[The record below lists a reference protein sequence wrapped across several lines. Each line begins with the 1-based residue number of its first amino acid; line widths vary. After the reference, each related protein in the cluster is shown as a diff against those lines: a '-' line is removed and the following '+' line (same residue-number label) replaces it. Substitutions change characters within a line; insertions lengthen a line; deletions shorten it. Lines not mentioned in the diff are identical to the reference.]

1 MWSILHPSGDIL
13 DSEHLDSE
21 VLHSY
26 VPSMT
31 NLLHID
37 SSIRHEGSVTR
48 EVTGAFA
55 DVWRSA
61 NPEGGYTYRD
71 LNADPIPHVDGT
83 AQGIKADLVAELKA
97 ADVILIGAPMYNFSI
112 PSTLK
117 AWIDQVASPE
127 FFPRED
133 GTFELGGKRVV
144 VVTARGGSYKPGTPR
159 EGFDFQEPYL
169 RAVLSMIGRSE
180 EHTSEL
186 QSPCKL
192 VCRLLLEKKNRQM
205 D

>member
-1 MWSILHPSGDIL
+1 
-13 DSEHLDSE
+13 
-21 VLHSY
+21 
-26 VPSMT
+26 MT

-37 SSIRHEGSVTR
+37 SSIRREGSVTR
-48 EVTGAFA
+48 EITSAFA
-55 DVWRSA
+55 DVWRSV

-83 AQGIKADLVAELKA
+83 RHDIQADLVAEVRA

-117 AWIDQVASPE
+117 AWIDQIASPD

-159 EGFDFQEPYL
+159 AGFDFQEPYL
-169 RAVLSMIGRSE
+169 RAVLSMIGLDQNLE
-180 EHTSEL
+180 FVHAEL
-186 QSPCKL
+186 TMADVNPQLHQFRELAVESLADAHRVVKEL
-192 VCRLLLEKKNRQM
+192 ASA
-205 D
+205 

>member
-1 MWSILHPSGDIL
+1 
-13 DSEHLDSE
+13 
-21 VLHSY
+21 
-26 VPSMT
+26 MT

-37 SSIRHEGSVTR
+37 SSIRREGSVTR
-48 EVTGAFA
+48 EITGAFA
-55 DVWRSA
+55 DAWRSS

-71 LNADPIPHVDGT
+71 VNAQPIPHVDGT
-83 AQGIKADLVAELKA
+83 AHDVTADLVAELRA
-97 ADVILIGAPMYNFSI
+97 ADVVLIGAPMYNFSI

-117 AWIDQVASPE
+117 AWIDQVATRE

-169 RAVLSMIGRSE
+169 RAVFSMIGLDQNLE
-180 EHTSEL
+180 FVHAEL
-186 QSPCKL
+186 TLADVNPQLHQFRELAVESLADAHRVVKEL
-192 VCRLLLEKKNRQM
+192 ASA
-205 D
+205 

>member
-1 MWSILHPSGDIL
+1 
-13 DSEHLDSE
+13 
-21 VLHSY
+21 
-26 VPSMT
+26 MT

-48 EVTGAFA
+48 EITGAFA
-55 DVWRSA
+55 DVWRSV
-61 NPEGGYTYRD
+61 NPEGGYTHRD
-71 LNADPIPHVDGT
+71 LAAAPIPHVDGT
-83 AQGIKADLVAELKA
+83 AQDIKADLVAEVRA

-117 AWIDQVASPE
+117 AWIDQIASPE

-169 RAVLSMIGRSE
+169 RAVLSMIGLDQRLE
-180 EHTSEL
+180 FVHAEL
-186 QSPCKL
+186 TMAEVNPQLHEFRELAVESLADAHRVVKEL
-192 VCRLLLEKKNRQM
+192 ASA
-205 D
+205 

>member
-1 MWSILHPSGDIL
+1 
-13 DSEHLDSE
+13 
-21 VLHSY
+21 
-26 VPSMT
+26 MT

-37 SSIRHEGSVTR
+37 SSIRREGSVTR
-48 EVTGAFA
+48 EITSAFA
-55 DVWRSA
+55 DVWRSS

-71 LNADPIPHVDGT
+71 VNADPVPHVDGSEHDVT
-83 AQGIKADLVAELKA
+83 AALVAEVRA
-97 ADVILIGAPMYNFSI
+97 ADVILIGAPMYNFAI

-117 AWIDQVASPE
+117 AWIDQIATRE

-169 RAVLSMIGRSE
+169 RAVFSMIGLDHHLE
-180 EHTSEL
+180 FVHAEL
-186 QSPCKL
+186 TLAEVNPQLHQFRELAVESLADAHRVVKEL
-192 VCRLLLEKKNRQM
+192 ASA
-205 D
+205 

>member
-1 MWSILHPSGDIL
+1 
-13 DSEHLDSE
+13 
-21 VLHSY
+21 
-26 VPSMT
+26 MT
-31 NLLHID
+31 NLLHLD
-37 SSIRHEGSVTR
+37 SSIRTEGSVTR
-48 EVTGAFA
+48 EITSAFA
-55 DVWRSA
+55 EVWRSA

-71 LNADPIPHVDGT
+71 LNADPVPHVDGT
-83 AQGIKADLVAELKA
+83 RQDVKAALVAEVRA

-133 GTFELGGKRVV
+133 GTYELGGKRVI

-169 RAVLSMIGRSE
+169 RAVLSMIGLDQRLE
-180 EHTSEL
+180 FVHAEL
-186 QSPCKL
+186 TMAEINPQLHEFRELAVESLADAHRVVKEL
-192 VCRLLLEKKNRQM
+192 ASA
-205 D
+205 

>member
-1 MWSILHPSGDIL
+1 
-13 DSEHLDSE
+13 
-21 VLHSY
+21 
-26 VPSMT
+26 MT

-37 SSIRHEGSVTR
+37 SSIRREGSVTR
-48 EVTGAFA
+48 EITSAFA
-55 DVWRSA
+55 DAWRSS

-71 LNADPIPHVDGT
+71 LNAEPVPHVDGT
-83 AQGIKADLVAELKA
+83 EHGITPALAAELRA
-97 ADVILIGAPMYNFSI
+97 ADVVLIGAPMYNFSI

-117 AWIDQVASPE
+117 AWIDQVATRE

-169 RAVLSMIGRSE
+169 RAVFSMIGLDHNLE
-180 EHTSEL
+180 FVHAEL
-186 QSPCKL
+186 TLAEVNPQLHQFRELAVESLADAHRVVKEL
-192 VCRLLLEKKNRQM
+192 ASA
-205 D
+205 

>member
-1 MWSILHPSGDIL
+1 
-13 DSEHLDSE
+13 
-21 VLHSY
+21 
-26 VPSMT
+26 MT

-48 EVTGAFA
+48 EITGAFA

-61 NPEGGYTYRD
+61 NPEGGYTRRD
-71 LNADPIPHVDGT
+71 LAAVPIPHVDGT
-83 AQGIKADLVAELKA
+83 AQDIKADLVAEVRA

-117 AWIDQVASPE
+117 AWIDQIASPE

-169 RAVLSMIGRSE
+169 RAVLSMIGLDQHLE
-180 EHTSEL
+180 FVHAEL
-186 QSPCKL
+186 TMAEVNPQLHEFRELAVESLADAHRVVKEL
-192 VCRLLLEKKNRQM
+192 ASA
-205 D
+205 

>member
-1 MWSILHPSGDIL
+1 
-13 DSEHLDSE
+13 
-21 VLHSY
+21 
-26 VPSMT
+26 MT

-37 SSIRHEGSVTR
+37 SSIRREGSVTR
-48 EVTGAFA
+48 EITGSFA

-71 LNADPIPHVDGT
+71 LNATPVPHVDGT
-83 AQGIKADLVAELKA
+83 EHGVQAELVAEVRA

-117 AWIDQVASPE
+117 AWIDQVATRE

-133 GTFELGGKRVV
+133 GTYELGGKRVV

-169 RAVLSMIGRSE
+169 RAVLSMIGLDRNLE
-180 EHTSEL
+180 FVHAEL
-186 QSPCKL
+186 TLADVNPQLHQFRELAVESLADAHRVVKEL
-192 VCRLLLEKKNRQM
+192 ASA
-205 D
+205 

>member
-1 MWSILHPSGDIL
+1 
-13 DSEHLDSE
+13 
-21 VLHSY
+21 
-26 VPSMT
+26 MT

-83 AQGIKADLVAELKA
+83 AQDIKADLVAELKA

-169 RAVLSMIGRSE
+169 RAVLSMIGLDQRLE
-180 EHTSEL
+180 FVHAEL
-186 QSPCKL
+186 TMAEINPQLHEFRELAVESLADAHRVVKEL
-192 VCRLLLEKKNRQM
+192 ASA
-205 D
+205 

>member
-1 MWSILHPSGDIL
+1 
-13 DSEHLDSE
+13 
-21 VLHSY
+21 
-26 VPSMT
+26 MT

-37 SSIRHEGSVTR
+37 SSIRREGSVTR
-48 EVTGAFA
+48 EITGAFA
-55 DVWRSA
+55 DVWRSS
-61 NPEGGYTYRD
+61 NPGGGYTYRD
-71 LNADPIPHVDGT
+71 LNADPVPHVDGAEHGVT
-83 AQGIKADLVAELKA
+83 ADLVAEVRA

-117 AWIDQVASPE
+117 AWIDHFATSE

-169 RAVLSMIGRSE
+169 RAVFSMIGLD
-180 EHTSEL
+180 HEL
-186 QSPCKL
+186 EFVHAELTLADVNPQLHQFRELAVESLADAHRVVKEL
-192 VCRLLLEKKNRQM
+192 ASA
-205 D
+205 

>member
-1 MWSILHPSGDIL
+1 
-13 DSEHLDSE
+13 
-21 VLHSY
+21 
-26 VPSMT
+26 MT

-48 EVTGAFA
+48 EISGAFA
-55 DVWRSA
+55 DVWRSV

-71 LNADPIPHVDGT
+71 LNAAPIPHVDGT
-83 AQGIKADLVAELKA
+83 AQDIKADLVAEVRA

-117 AWIDQVASPE
+117 AWIDQVAGQE
-127 FFPRED
+127 FFPRAD

-159 EGFDFQEPYL
+159 AGFDFQEPYL
-169 RAVLSMIGRSE
+169 RAVLSMIGLDHNLE
-180 EHTSEL
+180 FVHAEL
-186 QSPCKL
+186 TMAEVNPQLHQFRELAVESLADAHRVVKEL
-192 VCRLLLEKKNRQM
+192 ASA
-205 D
+205 

>member
-1 MWSILHPSGDIL
+1 
-13 DSEHLDSE
+13 
-21 VLHSY
+21 
-26 VPSMT
+26 MT

-37 SSIRHEGSVTR
+37 SSIRYEGSVTR
-48 EVTGAFA
+48 EVSGAFA
-55 DVWRSA
+55 DVWRSV

-71 LNADPIPHVDGT
+71 LNAAPVPHVDGT
-83 AQGIKADLVAELKA
+83 EHDVRADLVAEVRA
-97 ADVILIGAPMYNFSI
+97 ADVILVGAPMYNFSI

-117 AWIDQVASPE
+117 AWIDQVATRE

-169 RAVLSMIGRSE
+169 RAVLSMIGLDQRLE
-180 EHTSEL
+180 FVHAEL
-186 QSPCKL
+186 TMAEVNPQLHQFRELAVESLADAHRVVKEL
-192 VCRLLLEKKNRQM
+192 ASA
-205 D
+205 

>member
-1 MWSILHPSGDIL
+1 
-13 DSEHLDSE
+13 
-21 VLHSY
+21 
-26 VPSMT
+26 MT

-48 EVTGAFA
+48 EITGAFA
-55 DVWRSA
+55 DVWRSV

-71 LNADPIPHVDGT
+71 LNAAPVPHVDGT
-83 AQGIKADLVAELKA
+83 EHDVRADLVAEVRA

-117 AWIDQVASPE
+117 AWIDQVATRE

-169 RAVLSMIGRSE
+169 RAVLSMIGLDQRLE
-180 EHTSEL
+180 FVHAEL
-186 QSPCKL
+186 TMAEVNPQLHQFRELAVESLADAHRVVKEL
-192 VCRLLLEKKNRQM
+192 ASA
-205 D
+205 